1 MSIQLSV
8 AVRNGRLNAIPTA
21 IGASPYLEV
30 YSGAMPANC
39 AAAAT
44 GTLLAKIP
52 LPATYFS
59 SAASGQMA
67 MTGSWVEASA
77 DGSGTAGY
85 FRIYDN
91 SVTTCHIQGTV
102 TASGG
107 GGDAII
113 NNTSVT
119 AGQQISVTSFT
130 LTDANA

>member
-8 AVRNGRLNAIPTA
+8 AVRNGRLNEIPTV
-21 IGASPYLEV
+21 IGASAYLEV

-52 LPATYFS
+52 LPATYFAA
-59 SAASGQMA
+59 AASGAMN
-67 MTGSWVEASA
+67 MTGTWSEASA

-91 SVTTCHIQGTV
+91 AIVNCHMQGTI
-102 TASGG
+102 TGSGG
-107 GGDAII
+107 GGDMII
-113 NNTSVT
+113 NSTSIT

>member
-8 AVRNGRLNAIPTA
+8 TVRNARLNAIPTA
-21 IGASPYLEV
+21 VGASPYLEV

-39 AAAAT
+39 AAVAT

-59 SAASGQMA
+59 AASAGAMA
-67 MTGSWVEASA
+67 MTGSWSESSA

-85 FRIYDN
+85 FRIYDSALAN
-91 SVTTCHIQGTV
+91 CHFQGTV

-107 GGDAII
+107 GGDMII
-113 NNTSVT
+113 NNTT
-119 AGQQISVTSFT
+119 IAAGQQISVTTFT